1 MDFQRTLSRR
11 LQRRGTS
18 RRLEEQWE
26 TPEVVIEGPGGV
38 GSPIGLL
45 LTLTKAS

>member
-1 MDFQRTLSRR
+1 MGLALGIGIGLPFPGGVTA
-11 LQRRGTS
+11 
-18 RRLEEQWE
+18 
-26 TPEVVIEGPGGV
+26 EVVIEGPGGV